1 MGEVILFA
9 INCFLI
15 GFLISLCLTT
25 VFLEKASEEIDDSL
39 LGIDD
44 NYYEAFTLVQKELE
58 KVMEE
63 HRENDTY
70 KDIPAQRIYEV
81 ICATDMFRNQ
91 IYERYEGADRKELD
105 DTASES

>member
-1 MGEVILFA
+1 MEEIILFGLSF
-9 INCFLI
+9 FLLGMI
-15 GFLISLCLTT
+15 VAYWAFLYPIDHS
-25 VFLEKASEEIDDSL
+25 SEEINDAIRN
-39 LGIDD
+39 IDD

-58 KVMEE
+58 EVMEDYK
-63 HRENDTY
+63 ENDTY

-91 IYERYEGADRKELD
+91 IYKRYEGADRKELD

>member
-9 INCFLI
+9 IICFLI
-15 GFLISLCLTT
+15 GFLIGLCMITA
-25 VFLEKASEEIDDSL
+25 FLEKASEEIDDSL
-39 LGIDD
+39 LKIDD

-63 HRENDTY
+63 YREN
-70 KDIPAQRIYEV
+70 DIPAQRIYEV
-81 ICATDMFRNQ
+81 LWAIDMFRNQ
-91 IYERYEGADRKELD
+91 IYKRYEDTDRKELD

>member
-1 MGEVILFA
+1 MGGVILFA
-9 INCFLI
+9 IICFLI
-15 GFLISLCLTT
+15 GFLISLCLST
-25 VFLEKASEEIDDSL
+25 VLLEKASEEIDDSL
-39 LGIDD
+39 LRIDD

-63 HRENDTY
+63 HRENDTC

-81 ICATDMFRNQ
+81 ICATDTFRNQ
-91 IYERYEGADRKELD
+91 LYKRYEGADRKELD

>member
-9 INCFLI
+9 ISCFLI
-15 GFLISLCLTT
+15 GFLIGLCLITA
-25 VFLEKASEEIDDSL
+25 FLEKASEEIDDSL

-70 KDIPAQRIYEV
+70 KAIPAQRIYEV

-91 IYERYEGADRKELD
+91 IYKRYEGADRKELD